1 MKYLLLALQLLE
13 QLYLPKWGYCSVAK
27 TCATL
32 GNLVDRSMPG
42 FPVLHYPRI
51 CSNSCQLGW

>member
-27 TCATL
+27 TCTTL
-32 GNLVDRSMPG
+32 GNLVDWACQASLSFTIPE
-42 FPVLHYPRI
+42 
-51 CSNSCQLGW
+51 NSCQLVW